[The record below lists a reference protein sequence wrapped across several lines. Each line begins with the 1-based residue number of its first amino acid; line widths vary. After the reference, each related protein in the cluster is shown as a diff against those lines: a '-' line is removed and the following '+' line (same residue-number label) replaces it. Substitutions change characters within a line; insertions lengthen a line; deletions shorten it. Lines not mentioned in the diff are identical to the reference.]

1 MAALGGCEWGR
12 SVLNLR
18 QEKANKKFDFFK
30 KSNFCVH
37 SRYSPP
43 MELSE
48 TEVRSRFIRPAIV
61 TARWEDRQIREEVY
75 FTDGRMIVRGQM
87 SMRGQRKY
95 ADFLLYHKANL
106 PLAIVEAKKMSL
118 AVGAGMQQALEYA
131 EALDIPF
138 VYSSNG
144 QGFVEHDR
152 TVKRGVVERQLGL
165 NEFPSPAELWQR
177 YQKWKNYTPSAEVAV
192 LTEYH
197 YEREGRQ
204 PRYYQEVAINR
215 TIEAIAQ
222 DKKRIL
228 LVMATGTG
236 KTFTAFQIVWRL
248 WKAGQKKRI
257 LYLADRNILIDQ
269 TMTNDFRHFQ
279 EVMTKVTNREVDKS
293 YQVYMA
299 LYQGISGTEEQQNI
313 YKQFSP
319 DFFDLVVVDECHR
332 GSAAT
337 DSAWRRI
344 LEYFAGATQIGL
356 TATPKETKDVS
367 NIDYFGEP
375 IYTYSLKQGIED
387 GFLAPYK
394 VMRVRLDVDAAG
406 YTPESGEVDR
416 LGQTLPDVAFGVSDF
431 DRRLVI
437 DERTTAVARRV
448 SEYLRQ
454 TGRYHKTIV
463 FCVDIEHAERM
474 RMALVNQNPDLV
486 AENYKYVMRITGD
499 SPEGKRELDNFIHPE
514 ERYPVIATTSK
525 LMTTGVD
532 AQTCHLIVLDTII
545 NSMTEFKQIIGRGTR
560 LREDFGKRFF
570 TILDFRDATRLFED
584 KDFDGQPVQVIDVR
598 GEDPLPII
606 DDETGTGTGG
616 GGGLPPGWEEDDD
629 PQPVRKYY
637 VDGEPVAVLEERVQY
652 RAGDGR
658 LVTESFA
665 VFSRGNLLRA
675 YGSLD
680 KFLRRWNEAERK
692 EAILAELLEQ
702 GVLLDEL
709 MEASG
714 VELDPF
720 DLICHIAYDQK
731 PLTRQERAANVVK
744 RNYFGKYKGV
754 ARQVLEGLLTKY
766 AEQGIREVEEAL
778 DGGKLR
784 TLLQLDPFDRLG
796 TPMEIARAFGGSQ
809 HLMAAV
815 RELEE
820 EIYRAA

>member
-1 MAALGGCEWGR
+1 
-12 SVLNLR
+12 
-18 QEKANKKFDFFK
+18 
-30 KSNFCVH
+30 
-37 SRYSPP
+37 

-48 TEVRSRFIRPAIV
+48 TEVRSRHIRPAIV
-61 TARWEDRQIREEVY
+61 AARWEEQQIREEVY

-87 SMRGQRKY
+87 AMRGKRKY
-95 ADFLLYHKANL
+95 ADFLLYHKTNL
-106 PLAIVEAKKMSL
+106 PLAIVEAKKIRGGP
-118 AVGAGMQQALEYA
+118 GAGMQQALEYA
-131 EALDIPF
+131 EILDIPF

-152 TVKRGVVERQLGL
+152 TATAGPVERHLAL
-165 NEFPSPAELWQR
+165 SEFPTPAELWRR
-177 YQKWKNYTPSAEVAV
+177 YQRWKKYTPSQEVAV
-192 LTEYH
+192 LTDYH

-215 TIEAIAQ
+215 TIEAIARGQ
-222 DKKRIL
+222 KRIL

-236 KTFTAFQIVWRL
+236 KTFTAFQIVHRL
-248 WKAGQKKRI
+248 WKSGQKKRI

-279 EVMTKVTNREVDKS
+279 EVMTKVTHREVDKS
-293 YQVYMA
+293 YEVYMA
-299 LYQGISGTEEQQNI
+299 LYQGLSGTEEEQNI
-313 YKQFSP
+313 YKHFSP
-319 DFFDLVVVDECHR
+319 DFFDLIVVDECHR
-332 GSAAT
+332 GSAAA

-344 LEYFAGATQIGL
+344 LEYFGVAAQIGL

-394 VMRVRLDVDAAG
+394 VMRVRLDIDASG
-406 YTPESGEVDR
+406 YTPESGETDR
-416 LGQTLPDVAFGVSDF
+416 FGQALPDVAFGVTDF
-431 DRRLVI
+431 DRTLVI
-437 DERTTAVARRV
+437 DERTAAVARRIT
-448 SEYLRQ
+448 EYLAQ
-454 TGRYHKTIV
+454 TSPYHKTIV
-463 FCVDIEHAERM
+463 FCVDIEHAEGM
-474 RMALVNQNPDLV
+474 RMALVNANPELV
-486 AENYKYVMRITGD
+486 AESYKYVMRITGD

-584 KDFDGQPVQVIDVR
+584 PDFDGEPVQVEEFGSD
-598 GEDPLPII
+598 EPLVLKEPPA
-606 DDETGTGTGG
+606 GG
-616 GGGLPPGWEEDDD
+616 YNAGGDGQLPLGWDDD

-637 VDGEPVAVLEERVQY
+637 VDGQPVEVLRERVQY
-652 RAGDGR
+652 RAADGR
-658 LVTESFA
+658 LVTESFE
-665 VFSRGNLLRA
+665 VFSRHNLLQA

-720 DLICHIAYDQK
+720 DLICHIAYDQ
-731 PLTRQERAANVVK
+731 PALTRSERAQNVVK
-744 RNYFGKYKGV
+744 RNYFGKYSGT
-754 ARQVLEGLLTKY
+754 ARQVLEGLLEKY
-766 AEQGIREVEEAL
+766 AARGIEPVESAL
-778 DGGKLR
+778 NGGSLR
-784 TLLQLDPFDRLG
+784 TLLQLPPFDRLG
-796 TPMEIARAFGGSQ
+796 TPMEIARAFGGAQ
-809 HLMAAV
+809 GLMGAV
-815 RELEE
+815 RELEA

>member
-1 MAALGGCEWGR
+1 
-12 SVLNLR
+12 
-18 QEKANKKFDFFK
+18 
-30 KSNFCVH
+30 
-37 SRYSPP
+37 

-48 TEVRSRFIRPAIV
+48 TEVRSRHIRPAIV
-61 TARWEDRQIREEVY
+61 AARWEDRQIREEVY

-95 ADFLLYHKANL
+95 ADFLLYHQTNL
-106 PLAIVEAKKMSL
+106 PLAIVEAKKNTL
-118 AVGAGMQQALEYA
+118 GVGAGMQQALAYA

-152 TVKRGVVERQLGL
+152 TATTGPVERHLAL
-165 NEFPSPAELWQR
+165 SDFPTPAELWQR
-177 YQKWKNYTPSAEVAV
+177 YQRWKKYTPTEEVAV
-192 LTEYH
+192 LSDYH

-215 TIEAIAQ
+215 TIEAIARGQ
-222 DKKRIL
+222 KRIL

-236 KTFTAFQIVWRL
+236 KTFTAFQIVHRL

-279 EVMTKVTNREVDKS
+279 EVMTKVTHREVDKS
-293 YQVYMA
+293 YEVYMA
-299 LYQGISGTEEQQNI
+299 LYQGLSGTEEEQNI
-313 YKQFSP
+313 YKHFSP
-319 DFFDLVVVDECHR
+319 DFFDLIVVDECHR
-332 GSAAT
+332 GSAAA

-344 LEYFAGATQIGL
+344 LEYFGAAAQIGL

-375 IYTYSLKQGIED
+375 LYTYSLKQGIED

-394 VMRVRLDVDAAG
+394 VMRVRLDIDATG
-406 YTPESGEVDR
+406 YTPESGALDR
-416 LGQTLPDVAFGVSDF
+416 YGQALPDVAFGVSDF
-431 DRRLVI
+431 DRTLVI
-437 DERTTAVARRV
+437 DERTVAVARRIT
-448 SEYLRQ
+448 EYLAQ
-454 TGRYHKTIV
+454 TSPYHKTIV
-463 FCVDIEHAERM
+463 FCVDIEHAEGM
-474 RMALVNQNPDLV
+474 RMALVNANPALV
-486 AENYKYVMRITGD
+486 AESHKYVMRITGD

-532 AQTCHLIVLDTII
+532 AQTCHLIVLDMII

-584 KDFDGQPVQVIDVR
+584 PDFDGEPVQIIEVD
-598 GEDPLPII
+598 GDHPLPTTK
-606 DDETGTGTGG
+606 ETNGG
-616 GGGLPPGWEEDDD
+616 YAAGGDGELPPGWDED
-629 PQPVRKYY
+629 PQPIRKYY
-637 VDGEPVAVLEERVQY
+637 VDGQPVEVLRERVQY

-658 LVTESFA
+658 LVTESFE
-665 VFSRGNLLRA
+665 VFSRHNLLQA

-714 VELDPF
+714 VALDPF
-720 DLICHIAYDQK
+720 DLICHIAYDQ
-731 PLTRQERAANVVK
+731 PALTRSERAQNVVK
-744 RNYFGKYKGV
+744 RNYFGKYSGT
-754 ARQVLEGLLTKY
+754 ARQVLEGLLEKY
-766 AEQGIREVEEAL
+766 AARGIEPVESAL
-778 DGGKLR
+778 DGGSLR
-784 TLLQLDPFDRLG
+784 TLLQLPPFDRLG
-796 TPMEIARAFGGSQ
+796 TPVEIARAFGGAQ
-809 HLMAAV
+809 GLMAAV